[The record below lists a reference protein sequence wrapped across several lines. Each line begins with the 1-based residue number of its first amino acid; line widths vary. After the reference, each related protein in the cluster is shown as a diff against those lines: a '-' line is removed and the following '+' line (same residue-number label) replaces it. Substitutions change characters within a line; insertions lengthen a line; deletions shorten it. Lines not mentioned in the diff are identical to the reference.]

1 MQRGASDAARSP
13 AVKQHGTAAY
23 NAFNQGKV
31 GTGIRCAKLF
41 LFDIAQSLSFLIH
54 FPLVRAPKPSAL
66 LQTCTSEGS
75 NKRKRSGSDLLVKG
89 FLFFA

>member
-31 GTGIRCAKLF
+31 GTGIRCAKDISFFCATLPNLCVLF
-41 LFDIAQSLSFLIH
+41 SFLIH
-54 FPLVRAPKPSAL
+54 FPFRAM
-66 LQTCTSEGS
+66 Q
-75 NKRKRSGSDLLVKG
+75 
-89 FLFFA
+89 